1 MKKKFNIF
9 VALFWVMVVIF
20 ALIPF
25 FFIVSMSFSDQ
36 DAVARYGF
44 SIIPRKFTVAG
55 YSYLFKNFGSFL
67 RTALFTL
74 FLAAT
79 APLVSCVV
87 NSMCAYSLSVSDFK
101 LKGVINKYFIFSMFI
116 SGGMLPGYIIATQVY
131 HLGNNPLIYYTGAA
145 NIWAIFLYRTFF
157 KEVPPALIEAAK
169 IDGAGDFQILWKIM
183 LPMAMPIFGIQYTS
197 GFIGMW
203 NNADTSL
210 IYISNPKFYTIQY
223 YLKQILSNLDFLK
236 QSLASTGVSVDFPTQ
251 TIQYAILVI
260 SLIPVFVLFPYMQ
273 KYYSKGMVSASV
285 KG

>member
-1 MKKKFNIF
+1 M
-9 VALFWVMVVIF
+9 
-20 ALIPF
+20 
-25 FFIVSMSFSDQ
+25 
-36 DAVARYGF
+36 
-44 SIIPRKFTVAG
+44 
-55 YSYLFKNFGSFL
+55 
-67 RTALFTL
+67 
-74 FLAAT
+74 
-79 APLVSCVV
+79 
-87 NSMCAYSLSVSDFK
+87 
-101 LKGVINKYFIFSMFI
+101 
-116 SGGMLPGYIIATQVY
+116 
-131 HLGNNPLIYYTGAA
+131 
-145 NIWAIFLYRTFF
+145 
-157 KEVPPALIEAAK
+157 IEAAK